1 MILLCWISFALCAA
15 GIFLSL
21 RPFENKGIKEKIEQ
35 AAIGQGET
43 LSYEVAL
50 AEGSKKPDKVRGILV
65 GLRQGLAKY
74 GKEKSVAYMIPAS
87 LILGSLGASV
97 PVFLN
102 IPVFSPSLALLGVL
116 IPYWILEAVW
126 ARIRAE
132 GDKELERSM
141 QLISVSYK
149 RTGSLE
155 LAVREN
161 IDSFKSYIR
170 LAYLSFLLEVDSVD
184 PDIEMAIW
192 HLRDR
197 FDDPIFSEWCRA
209 LVECT
214 KDRTFVETLDAIV
227 LRKGEARSVN
237 LRVRGVLKAARN
249 EFLMMALMIFGNV
262 GLLYLLNKDWFE
274 ALTRTFFG
282 QTVLSLSLAFV
293 CIGWTLVRKWTT
305 PVSFHERDHLFE
317 EGKT

>member
-141 QLISVSYK
+141 QLISVSY
-149 RTGSLE
+149 
-155 LAVREN
+155 
-161 IDSFKSYIR
+161 
-170 LAYLSFLLEVDSVD
+170 
-184 PDIEMAIW
+184 
-192 HLRDR
+192 
-197 FDDPIFSEWCRA
+197 
-209 LVECT
+209 
-214 KDRTFVETLDAIV
+214 
-227 LRKGEARSVN
+227 
-237 LRVRGVLKAARN
+237 
-249 EFLMMALMIFGNV
+249 
-262 GLLYLLNKDWFE
+262 
-274 ALTRTFFG
+274 
-282 QTVLSLSLAFV
+282 
-293 CIGWTLVRKWTT
+293 
-305 PVSFHERDHLFE
+305 
-317 EGKT
+317 